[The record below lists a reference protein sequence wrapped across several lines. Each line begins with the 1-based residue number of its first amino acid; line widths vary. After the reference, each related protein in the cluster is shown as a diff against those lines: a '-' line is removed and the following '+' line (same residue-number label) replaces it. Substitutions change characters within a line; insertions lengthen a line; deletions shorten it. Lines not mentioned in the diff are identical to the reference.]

1 MKIRKLLS
9 IAIVLVMVFAIVPV
23 ISLAE
28 GVDALA
34 NEVEAMNKLDR
45 TWAAINA
52 AEEKALE
59 AKLNRTEVINAV
71 YTAALNNS
79 LVDRDGFSDFTKD
92 GFFFTVNG
100 MYCSYNYRLRNELGA
115 VTEPANDSIIR
126 IEGNGSDQKNATNPD
141 VLLLGPYYGYDS
153 SFDNSYRNVAEPLA
167 GQTGGDFTLIQGH
180 AATGPVIAEQFGN
193 FGTIL
198 VDSHGT
204 ANGSSTYICLTTK
217 DGITQED
224 FSNGWA
230 VNAGSAAYIDG
241 RYILNHCNV
250 EANTVANPFV
260 WLGICEGMKLSGHG
274 TTGYALLEA
283 GCGAVYGY
291 SQSVTFVADLTMYLP
306 TFWAEMGQGATVAD
320 AFQVMKD
327 RYGVPDPRG
336 DAYPIVMSPVDDFP
350 ANPDSEQTVY
360 CEWTLFGEAEPV
372 ALESFTLDTNA
383 VEMYVGR
390 SATVTFG
397 RVPDNANQYELVWT
411 SANENVATVTGNNRR
426 ANITGVN
433 PGTTTVTCTVMV
445 DGQVFGTA
453 TVAVTVN
460 IDTSLYDSLNVEGGT
475 IAFGTSEQYPF
486 IAEEADGRFYAKSGN
501 GGVGNSTSSVTATIN
516 MHAGETLTFDYKYSS
531 ENNYDWFNFTVDG
544 QQKIHVSGTNNA
556 NWQTYTYTATADGAV
571 TFVWSYSKDGSMNN
585 GDDCVKLDEVAY
597 SGQSGIPGDVDGSGS
612 ITIADAILV
621 HRHVLGLNLLNEDQL
636 AIADINGDGDVNTVD
651 ATLIARAAMGL

>member
-1 MKIRKLLS
+1 MKIRRVLS
-9 IAIVLVMVFAIVPV
+9 MALAIVLVFALVPV
-23 ISLAE
+23 ATLAE
-28 GVDALA
+28 SIDAAAYEATQMRKLDNA
-34 NEVEAMNKLDR
+34 WNTLNVAEEAAMNR
-45 TWAAINA
+45 GASRI
-52 AEEKALE
+52 
-59 AKLNRTEVINAV
+59 EVINAV
-71 YTAALNNS
+71 YEAALSND
-79 LVDRDGFSDFTKD
+79 LIDRDGFSDFTKD
-92 GFFFTVNG
+92 GFFFTVDG
-100 MYCSYNYRLRNELGA
+100 MYCAYNYRLRNELNTNVA
-115 VTEPANDSIIR
+115 PIPEDEQLVTVK
-126 IEGNGSDQKNATNPD
+126 GSGISTGTKDAESPD
-141 VLLLGPYYGYDS
+141 VFLIAPYYGHDS
-153 SFDNSYRNVAEPLA
+153 SFTDQYKREAQSIAEA
-167 GQTGGDFTLIQGH
+167 TGGEYTLIQST
-180 AATGPVIAEQFGN
+180 AATGPAIAEN
-193 FGTIL
+193 FVEKGTVIF
-198 VDSHGT
+198 DSHGT
-204 ANGSSTYICLTTK
+204 QSGTSSYLCLTTK
-217 DGITQED
+217 NGITQED

-241 RYILNHCNV
+241 RYIQHHAPDTL
-250 EANTVANPFV
+250 ANCMV
-260 WLGICEGMKLSGHG
+260 WMAICEGMKLQGRG
-274 TTGYALLEA
+274 TTGAALLEA
-283 GCGAVYGY
+283 GAGVVYGY
-291 SQSVTFVADLTMYLP
+291 SQSVTFVGDYKYEE
-306 TFWAEMGQGATVAD
+306 TFWNVMKEGGTVAE
-320 AFQVMKD
+320 AFQAMKD
-327 RYGVPDPRG
+327 RWGTPDPHG

-350 ANPDSEQTVY
+350 TNPDSEQTVY

-411 SANENVATVTGNNRR
+411 SANENIATVNGNNRR

-544 QQKIHVSGTNNA
+544 QQKLHLSGTNNA

-571 TFVWSYSKDGSMNN
+571 TFVWSFTKDGSVNG
-585 GDDCVKLDEVAY
+585 GDDCVKIDEVAY

-612 ITIADAILV
+612 VTIADAILV

-651 ATLIARAAMGL
+651 ATLIARVAMGL